1 MAADPSVKLRKLLT
15 EVLTPQA
22 TNVSRADAAEAAAV
36 RLAKRMLASESTF
49 KIAGFACD
57 EEWYGAGQASYLTN
71 AQGLVGVLLPLVE
84 VDWARPDAVELEKI
98 IKAAKD
104 VVNQANRENV
114 STEVWFGL
122 LPYVGDGP
130 IRKAFPG
137 QQVKDFYS
145 TTGVSWVLSSLILL
159 YLCHLN
165 GKVELTGDA
174 FEVEDVITGIE
185 ATYGLLLKSYK
196 KSSGR
201 AGWGWC
207 SLVASPDLYHTWSVS
222 QTLGDMEDYVFTP
235 SKTAGY
241 ASDPGLDKLRRKLQE
256 ATPANFLHG
265 GAKSPTE
272 SIYRDACQWL
282 YSELTATASQAIKEE
297 ISDDNS
303 PENDIYYTF
312 FLVETLVYMHADE
325 LLPPLLNVSRET
337 VLNTL
342 YEKLFV
348 GSNRLGSLRDTAWY
362 GSAEQST
369 LSVPL
374 PLPPGNPVGDKMK
387 DPLLEPSLEPLVLR
401 ALSYGPVYLKK
412 RDILDFVE
420 VAVLRH
426 ASVLDEKVDLW
437 DDKGANFLI
446 CERTVE
452 ALFMIRNMFRN
463 TSEIAIAP
471 PVGVGVTTPERRA
484 AGFTLTL
491 SSDQVSGLVDTVTSR
506 VMDRVRPQIEELF
519 KRQMPLVT
527 VAAPSNAGDILSIVD
542 PVGYKDI
549 AKPDK
554 ILRYLDEPGAPSEA
568 TLYQTMLLETVV
580 TLLAGALRSS
590 RPAAASGGDESL
602 SQKLADGFAYAVAS
616 TLPRA
621 LAYFLSDL
629 IERLPDDDDVL
640 KDKFDRARIEQQV
653 NRLALAYIQKEFK
666 LGQPFDLAKG
676 MSEAL
681 DRLDRLP
688 GGSK

>member
-57 EEWYGAGQASYLTN
+57 EEWYGVGQASYLTN

-165 GKVELTGDA
+165 GKVDLTGDA

-235 SKTAGY
+235 SKTAAY

-256 ATPANFLHG
+256 ATPASFLHG

-282 YSELTATASQAIKEE
+282 YGELTATASHAIKEE

-325 LLPPLLNVSRET
+325 LLPPLLNISRET

-426 ASVLDEKVDLW
+426 ASVLDEKLDLW

-452 ALFMIRNMFRN
+452 ALFMVRNMFRN
-463 TSEIAIAP
+463 TSEVAVAP
-471 PVGVGVTTPERRA
+471 TVVVGLA
-484 AGFTLTL
+484 AQVDRTAGITLTL
-491 SSDQVSGLVDTVTSR
+491 SSDQVSGLVDVVTNR
-506 VMDRVRPQIEELF
+506 VLERVHKQVEEL
-519 KRQMPLVT
+519 LVT
-527 VAAPSNAGDILSIVD
+527 ERTALVSESAAGNDGDIQSLVD
-542 PVGYKDI
+542 PEAYKDI

-554 ILRYLDEPGAPSEA
+554 ILHYVDEPQLDSAN
-568 TLYQTMLLETVV
+568 LYQTMLLETIVK
-580 TLLAGALRSS
+580 LLTGLLRSS
-590 RPAAASGGDESL
+590 KLAAAGNDESL
-602 SQKLADGFAYAVAS
+602 SQKLADGFAQAIAS

-621 LAYFLSDL
+621 VAYFLHDR
-629 IERLPDDDDVL
+629 IARLGDDGDSL
-640 KDKFDRARIEQQV
+640 LAGFNRRRIEMQV
-653 NRLALAYIQKEFK
+653 DRLALAYIEKELK
-666 LGQPFDLAKG
+666 QPHSLDLAG
-676 MSEAL
+676 ALSETL
-681 DRLDRLP
+681 DGLDRLP
-688 GGSK
+688 GGTK